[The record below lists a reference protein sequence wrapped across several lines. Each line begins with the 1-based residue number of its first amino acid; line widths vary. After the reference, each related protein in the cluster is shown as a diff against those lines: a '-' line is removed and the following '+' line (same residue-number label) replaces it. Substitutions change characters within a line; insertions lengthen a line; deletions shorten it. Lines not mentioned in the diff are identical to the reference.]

1 MRSRT
6 LSGGPPRPR
15 ASTSRAWASS
25 PSSSRIP
32 RASRASGW
40 PVTPSSR
47 AGRPRWCSMLRTR
60 SRSRPFS
67 IAASHSRTFPNSS
80 RTRWSTFRPASSS
93 PSRPA
98 SPSPPR
104 RAGGRRAGRKEVAVT
119 TVLSFVI
126 VIGILILIH
135 ELGHFLVARW
145 VGVGVERFSIG
156 FGPVLLRW
164 RGKETE
170 YCLSLIPMGGYVKM
184 MGEESPIEGGEAI
197 PYDPQKAFALKPL
210 WARFLIVFAGPGMNF
225 VLAVAIFAVVFATF
239 GRPVWPA
246 VVGRVL
252 DGSPAAAAGIKTGDT
267 VLELNGRRVLYWE
280 DLERALAD
288 SGGRPVTVRVK
299 RGDVEET
306 VTVTPRRKPVTDP
319 IFGERREVWDIGA
332 GPQLIPQISS
342 VLADSPAQRAGLEP
356 GDVAIAVAGQPVYTP
371 EDLVEAI
378 RTRPG
383 QPFPITVERGGKT
396 LTLTVTPRAVPE
408 KTPATGQESTVGK
421 IDAGIATKSVRFEPY
436 GPVAAVEH
444 GAVRTWDVT
453 VLTFKGLWKLV
464 SRQIDSSN
472 IGGPIQIATEA
483 GRQAKEG
490 LGPLAIFTAFISVN
504 LAVLNLLPVPMLDGG
519 HLFFFVIEAIL
530 GRPLSLKKREA
541 AQQLGFVLLMLLM
554 VYALYND
561 LVRIDAFK
569 FFR

>member
-1 MRSRT
+1 
-6 LSGGPPRPR
+6 
-15 ASTSRAWASS
+15 
-25 PSSSRIP
+25 
-32 RASRASGW
+32 
-40 PVTPSSR
+40 VTVTVDVLV
-47 AGRPRWCSMLRTR
+47 MVLR
-60 SRSRPFS
+60 F
-67 IAASHSRTFPNSS
+67 I
-80 RTRWSTFRPASSS
+80 
-93 PSRPA
+93 
-98 SPSPPR
+98 
-104 RAGGRRAGRKEVAVT
+104 V
-119 TVLSFVI
+119 
-126 VIGILILIH
+126 VIGVLILVH
-135 ELGHFLVARW
+135 EFGHFFVARLT
-145 VGVGVERFSIG
+145 GVGVERFSIG

-408 KTPATGQESTVGK
+408 KAPATGQESTVGK